1 MILFGIEFSMGAL
14 WLAAALLLAIMEVIA
29 PGFFMIFLAVG
40 AAVTGFVMLIAP
52 DLHPIVQALMF
63 ALFSGVA
70 VMFGRRWYHR
80 SPSTVGPPGMN
91 DRTAKLIGRTVEVC
105 EPIIGGEGRV
115 KVGDGAWAANGP
127 DMPAGAR
134 VRITGAAGSVLLVEP
149 LV

>member
-1 MILFGIEFSMGAL
+1 MIIFGIDFSLGAL
-14 WLAAALLLAIMEVIA
+14 WLAAALVLAIMEVIA

-40 AAVTGFVMLIAP
+40 AAITGFIVLIAP
-52 DLHPIVQALMF
+52 GLHLIAQALLF

-70 VMFGRRWYHR
+70 VALGRRWYHR
-80 SPSTVGPPGMN
+80 SPSTVGVPGMN

-115 KVGDGAWAANGP
+115 KVGDGAWTANGP

>member
-14 WLAAALLLAIMEVIA
+14 WLAAALVLAILEVLA

-52 DLHPIVQALMF
+52 DLHPIVQALIF

-70 VMFGRRWYHR
+70 VVFGRRWYHR
-80 SPSTVGPPGMN
+80 SPSTAGVPGMN
-91 DRTAKLIGRTVEVC
+91 DRTANLIGRTVEVC
-105 EPIIGGEGRV
+105 EPIVGGEGRV
-115 KVGDGAWAANGP
+115 KVGDGAWTANGP

>member
-1 MILFGIEFSMGAL
+1 MTLFGIEFSMGAL
-14 WLAAALLLAIMEVIA
+14 WLAAALVLAIMEVLA

-52 DLHPIVQALMF
+52 DLHPIAQALMF

-70 VMFGRRWYHR
+70 VVFGRRWYHR
-80 SPSTVGPPGMN
+80 SPSTIGVPGMN
-91 DRTAKLIGRTVEVC
+91 DRTAKLIGRVVEVS
-105 EPIIGGEGRV
+105 EPIVGGEGRV
-115 KVGDGAWAANGP
+115 KVGDGAWTANGP

-134 VRITGAAGSVLLVEP
+134 VKITGAAGGVLLVEP